1 MTLTARQRDLFT
13 KRVRTPKAE
22 PEFKLHVAVAKL
34 LKVSLSP
41 GWTWWHTPN
50 GEYRTAA
57 TGGRLKAMGVK
68 QGVSDIILVGPPGGR
83 VHALELKRRGEHP
96 TGPQTAFL
104 ALVRLAGGQ
113 SDCAD
118 NLDDVISI
126 LKGWGAV
133 RVTL

>member
-1 MTLTARQRDLFT
+1 MRITARQRDLFT
-13 KRVRTPKAE
+13 KRERKLPAE

-34 LKVSLSP
+34 LNVSLHP
-41 GWTWWHTPN
+41 DWMWWHTPN

-57 TGGRLKAMGVK
+57 TAGRLKAMGVR

-83 VHALELKRRGEHP
+83 VHALELKRSGEKP
-96 TGPQTAFL
+96 SGPQMAFL
-104 ALVRLAGGQ
+104 AFVRLSGGQ
-113 SDCAD
+113 SDWAD